1 VATTSAVR
9 RARLESIVRSHAE
22 FHLAGSFG
30 AMASLVSF
38 AHSTELDVIVIDSDS
53 IRDSLLG
60 PISDAA
66 IVLLT
71 EISDARSISRLLRS
85 GVRAILSRESDAD
98 DILSAIYAAYDG
110 LVLLSTPIAESLT
123 AVYGDQ
129 SLEVVDEVSEE
140 ITSRETEVPRML
152 AEGAVNKEIAARL
165 GISEHT
171 VKFHISSILDKLGRS
186 FRLLEVRHSWSTEHR
201 PLFWPRSLFSGLE
214 RGNRCSR
221 CHSKSLPEKFDEG
234 AWLPIADLGRNRFY
248 RTSCNQQL
256 YSFHRTHLPSP
267 HRRTRFSTRM

>member
-1 VATTSAVR
+1 MSKRSGGGAIRIAVATTTSAVR
-9 RARLESIVRSHAE
+9 RAWLESIVRSHAE

-53 IRDSLLG
+53 IRDSLRG

-66 IVLLT
+66 IVLLA

-85 GVRAILSRESDAD
+85 GVRAILSRESDPD

-129 SLEVVDEVSEE
+129 SLEVVDELSEE
-140 ITSRETEVPRML
+140 ITSRETEVLRML

-171 VKFHISSILDKLGRS
+171 VKFHISSILDKLG
-186 FRLLEVRHSWSTEHR
+186 
-201 PLFWPRSLFSGLE
+201 
-214 RGNRCSR
+214 
-221 CHSKSLPEKFDEG
+221 
-234 AWLPIADLGRNRFY
+234 A
-248 RTSCNQQL
+248 
-256 YSFHRTHLPSP
+256 
-267 HRRTRFSTRM
+267 STRTEAVTLGIRRGLIPI